1 MQILALWGFFA
12 GLVLGTLFVDLLKFN
27 KNPHVMSLREASV
40 WCGIWVSLAAS
51 FGAAIF
57 YLEGSVKGLEFVTGY
72 IIEWSLSVDNLF
84 VFIVIFRYF
93 AVPPAFQHRVLFW
106 GIMGAIVLRGIFI
119 AAGVGLL
126 TYFHWTIYLFGAFL
140 VYTGVKLLRAGEV
153 EVEPQKNPVLRFFKR
168 LMPIETGYDKQSFFV
183 RRNDR
188 LVGTALLPVL
198 IVIETTDVMFAVDSV
213 PAILAITRDPF
224 IVYTSNIFAILGLRA
239 LYFLLAGV
247 MGMFRYLKV
256 GLCFVL
262 TFVGIKM
269 LISDF
274 YKIPITV
281 SLGVVA
287 GILAA
292 SIVVSLLLP
301 AKEEVASGDAGEAP
315 AQPQLAEEFAPQE
328 NDLAI
333 AAGKRQRGHQET
345 KEEEKEYERV

>member
-1 MQILALWGFFA
+1 MDIVALWGLFA
-12 GLVLGTLFVDLLKFN
+12 GLVLGTLFVDLLKFS
-27 KNPHVMSLREASV
+27 KKPHVMSFREASL
-40 WCGIWVSLAAS
+40 WCVVWVSLAAA
-51 FGAAIF
+51 FGATVF
-57 YLEGSVKGLEFVTGY
+57 FLEGSAKGLEFVTGY

-106 GIMGAIVLRGIFI
+106 GIMGAIVMRGIFI

-126 TYFHWTIYLFGAFL
+126 TYFHWTIYVFGAFL

-153 EVEPQKNPVLRFFKR
+153 EVQPQKNPVLRFFTR
-168 LMPIETGYDKQSFFV
+168 LMPIETGYDKQNFFV
-183 RRNDR
+183 RRKGQ
-188 LVGTALLPVL
+188 LVATALVPVL

-262 TFVGIKM
+262 TFVGVKM

-281 SLGVVA
+281 SLGIVA
-287 GILAA
+287 GILASSILA
-292 SIVVSLLLP
+292 SVLLP
-301 AKEEVASGDAGEAP
+301 GAGRSPEDGHGAGATASPGGPRGPDAKEKDVERR
-315 AQPQLAEEFAPQE
+315 
-328 NDLAI
+328 
-333 AAGKRQRGHQET
+333 AA
-345 KEEEKEYERV
+345 

>member
-1 MQILALWGFFA
+1 MVPERRQPLRVHRDLPLLRRSA
-12 GLVLGTLFVDLLKFN
+12 GLSAPGALLGD
-27 KNPHVMSLREASV
+27 H
-40 WCGIWVSLAAS
+40 
-51 FGAAIF
+51 
-57 YLEGSVKGLEFVTGY
+57 GSV
-72 IIEWSLSVDNLF
+72 I
-84 VFIVIFRYF
+84 
-93 AVPPAFQHRVLFW
+93 
-106 GIMGAIVLRGIFI
+106 LRGIFI

-153 EVEPQKNPVLRFFKR
+153 EVEPQKNPVLRFFTR
-168 LMPIETGYDKQSFFV
+168 LMPIETGYDEQKFFV
-183 RRNDR
+183 RRNGQ
-188 LVGTALLPVL
+188 LVGTALVPVL

-247 MGMFRYLKV
+247 MGLFRYLKV

-262 TFVGIKM
+262 TFVGVKM

-281 SLGVVA
+281 SLGIVA

-292 SIVVSLLLP
+292 SIVASLVFPAADKSRGGTARRWIGAPPGRTGGSGCQWKGDRASSGGLAGSERRAPDLP
-301 AKEEVASGDAGEAP
+301 CTYSSRRTGPPRPGSRRRRSSP
-315 AQPQLAEEFAPQE
+315 C
-328 NDLAI
+328 
-333 AAGKRQRGHQET
+333 RGA
-345 KEEEKEYERV
+345 RPSSSP

>member
-1 MQILALWGFFA
+1 MEIVALWGLFA
-12 GLVLGTLFVDLLKFN
+12 GLVLGTLFVDLLKFS

-51 FGAAIF
+51 FGGAVF
-57 YLEGSVKGLEFVTGY
+57 YLEGSAKGLEFVRGY
-72 IIEWSLSVDNLF
+72 VIEWSLSVDNLF

-126 TYFHWTIYLFGAFL
+126 TYFHWMIYVFGAFL

-153 EVEPQKNPVLRFFKR
+153 QVEPQKNPVLRFFTR
-168 LMPIETGYDKQSFFV
+168 FIPVETVYDNKNFFV
-183 RRNDR
+183 RRNGQ
-188 LVGTALLPVL
+188 LVATALVPVL
-198 IVIETTDVMFAVDSV
+198 IVIETTDILFAVDSV

-224 IVYTSNIFAILGLRA
+224 LVYTSNIFAILGLRA

-247 MGMFRYLKV
+247 MGMFRYLKI

-262 TFVGIKM
+262 TFVGVKM

-274 YKIPITV
+274 YKIPITL
-281 SLGVVA
+281 SLGIVA

-292 SIVVSLLLP
+292 SIAASLILP
-301 AKEEVASGDAGEAP
+301 KADNP
-315 AQPQLAEEFAPQE
+315 A
-328 NDLAI
+328 D
-333 AAGKRQRGHQET
+333 
-345 KEEEKEYERV
+345 

>member
-1 MQILALWGFFA
+1 MEILALWGLFA
-12 GLVLGTLFVDLLKFN
+12 GLVLGTLFVDLLKFS
-27 KNPHVMSLREASV
+27 KTPHVMSFREASA
-40 WCGIWVSLAAS
+40 WSGIWVGLAAS
-51 FGAAIF
+51 FAAAVF

-72 IIEWSLSVDNLF
+72 VIEWSLSIDNLF

-106 GIMGAIVLRGIFI
+106 GIMGAVVLRGLFI

-126 TYFHWTIYLFGAFL
+126 TYFHWTIYIFGAFL

-153 EVEPQKNPVLRFFKR
+153 EVEPQKNPVLRFFTR
-168 LMPIETGYDKQSFFV
+168 FMPVETTYDEQKFFV
-183 RRNDR
+183 RRNGQ
-188 LVGTALLPVL
+188 LVGTALVPVL
-198 IVIETTDVMFAVDSV
+198 IVIETTDIMFAVDSV

-247 MGMFRYLKV
+247 MGLFRYLKV

-262 TFVGIKM
+262 TFVGVKM

-281 SLGVVA
+281 ALGIVA

-292 SIVVSLLLP
+292 SIVASLVFPP
-301 AKEEVASGDAGEAP
+301 AGNP
-315 AQPQLAEEFAPQE
+315 
-328 NDLAI
+328 
-333 AAGKRQRGHQET
+333 
-345 KEEEKEYERV
+345 EEERGTDGSAAPRGEQAGPDAKGPDIEHRAA